1 LSKQTLERLIRDW
14 SIEKAMNHD
23 LRKKAFGSGNQA
35 LTIEHSDSESG
46 TKASFLRPKT
56 SNDIR
61 IHAGFP
67 TCALQ
72 WRSCMEKQ
80 NRLIYIDYF
89 SEVRKT
95 VRVALEDIFL
105 DPNEIED
112 SEYEMFKT
120 LYPEI
125 CEHID
130 RMAYFLDEAEH
141 KLLEMYGK

>member
-1 LSKQTLERLIRDW
+1 MSKQTLERLIRDW
-14 SIEKAMNHD
+14 SIEKAMNHN
-23 LRKKAFGSGNQA
+23 LRKKAFGNGNGA
-35 LTIEHSDSESG
+35 LTIEEPSPESG
-46 TKASFLRPKT
+46 MKASFLRPKT

-61 IHAGFP
+61 IHAAFS

-125 CEHID
+125 CVHIEK
-130 RMAYFLDEAEH
+130 MAYFLDEAEH
-141 KLLEMYGK
+141 KLLEMHGK